1 MRNVLC
7 LLHIFAYCWA
17 SPLVIDSVKFLRPDD
32 FDVLL
37 TDMAESDLHLMAQL
51 EGVGYLNISKVEPS
65 FPVEGLIMGAHR
77 RFMINLL
84 VRRRAVIDSDYR
96 NVIFM
101 VDTGSP
107 YTFLSA
113 TAMSAIAG
121 AGKNVPSMMRL
132 EIHGNQSIVCYLSPP
147 NKHFADINLL
157 GMDFLEMKR
166 VQLDVDWPQKTFQ
179 MNSE

>member
-1 MRNVLC
+1 MRNVI
-7 LLHIFAYCWA
+7 LLLYCVSRCCA
-17 SPLVIDSVKFLRPDD
+17 SPLVIESVKFLQPDD

-37 TDMAESDLHLMAQL
+37 TDMAECDLHLMAQL
-51 EGVGYLNISKVEPS
+51 EGVGYLNVSRTEPS

-77 RFMINLL
+77 RFMVNLL
-84 VRRRAVIDSDYR
+84 VRRRATVEYR

-113 TAMSAIAG
+113 AAMSALVG
-121 AGKNVPSMMRL
+121 PDKNVLPMMRL
-132 EIHGNQSIVCYLSPP
+132 DIHGNQSMVCYLSPP
-147 NKHFADINLL
+147 DKHFAEINLL

-166 VQLDVDWPQKTFQ
+166 VQLDVDWQQKTFVF
-179 MNSE
+179 SV

>member
-1 MRNVLC
+1 M
-7 LLHIFAYCWA
+7 
-17 SPLVIDSVKFLRPDD
+17 DSVKFLRPDD

-51 EGVGYLNISKVEPS
+51 EGVGYLNVSRAEPS

-84 VRRRAVIDSDYR
+84 VRQRAMAYSNDYR

-101 VDTGSP
+101 IDTGSP
-107 YTFLSA
+107 YTFLS
-113 TAMSAIAG
+113 TSAMSAIVG
-121 AGKNVPSMMRL
+121 SDKNVPSMMRL
-132 EIHGNQSIVCYLSPP
+132 DIHGNQSLVCYLSPP

-157 GMDFLEMKR
+157 GTDFLEMKR
-166 VQLDVDWPQKTFQ
+166 AQLDVDWPQKTFQ

>member
-1 MRNVLC
+1 MRSVLL
-7 LLHIFAYCWA
+7 LLHMLAFCWA

-37 TDMAESDLHLMAQL
+37 TDIAESDLHLMAQL
-51 EGVGYLNISKVEPS
+51 EGVGYLNVSNAEPS

-77 RFMINLL
+77 RFMVNLL
-84 VRRRAVIDSDYR
+84 VRRRAMADSYR

-107 YTFLSA
+107 YTFLS
-113 TAMSAIAG
+113 TAAMAAIAG
-121 AGKNVPSMMRL
+121 PDKNVLSMMRL

-147 NKHFADINLL
+147 NKHFAEINLL

-166 VQLDVDWPQKTFQ
+166 AQLNVDWVQKTFQ
-179 MNSE
+179 MITN